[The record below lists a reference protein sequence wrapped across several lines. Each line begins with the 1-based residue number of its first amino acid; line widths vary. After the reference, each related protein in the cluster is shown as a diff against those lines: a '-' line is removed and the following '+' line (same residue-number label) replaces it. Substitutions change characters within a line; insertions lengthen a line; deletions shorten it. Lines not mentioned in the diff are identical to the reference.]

1 MKILKKKNKRE
12 LIFEF
17 NEDENGIMLTTR
29 INGDLKYND
38 ILCAKKFID
47 DRIKDVKNRRK

>member
-1 MKILKKKNKRE
+1 MKILKNKNKRQ

-17 NEDENGIMLTTR
+17 EENENGILLTTKV
-29 INGDLKYND
+29 NGDLKYND